1 MMRKLLLAVTALM
14 LAGPA
19 LAAPVPVPDVIENAV
34 EGAIKP
40 GFAALA
46 AAAEG
51 MEAKVAALCAAPDQ
65 ARLDAVRA
73 GFGDLVLAFSRVEFV
88 RFGPLS
94 ADNRFEK
101 LLFWPDRKGI
111 ALKQIQ
117 SLLATPPEANFDI
130 AGKSVALQGLTALE
144 FVLFGTGSDALAA
157 GAADRCTYADAIAR
171 GIVTTTAAINADWQA
186 PDGIAHHLIQPEA
199 GNSDFRT
206 GTEGL
211 EALLGAMAHGVEAI
225 RDTRLL
231 PFIGKDG
238 ADPKPKSALFWRS
251 GLTGPALRE
260 NFSGI
265 AALYETSRIGQAV
278 GEADQWIDNGV
289 RFEFSNAARAG
300 KVTTSP
306 VETGL
311 GDAHELQGYKY
322 MLIVTRS
329 LQTLLGEN
337 LSAALG
343 LSVGFSSL
351 DGD

>member
-1 MMRKLLLAVTALM
+1 MRKLLLALTVVM
-14 LAGPA
+14 LSGPA
-19 LAAPVPVPDVIENAV
+19 LAEPLPVPQVIENAV
-34 EGAIKP
+34 TGAIRP

-46 AAAEG
+46 QAAVAL
-51 MEAKVAALCAAPDQ
+51 EAGVSDLCAAPDR
-65 ARLDAVRA
+65 ARLDAAR
-73 GFGDLVLAFSRVEFV
+73 GKFGDLVLAFSRVEFV

-117 SLLATPPEANFDI
+117 ALLATSPEPGSDME
-130 AGKSVALQGLTALE
+130 GKSVALQGLTALE
-144 FVLFGTGSDALAA
+144 FVLFGSGSDDLAA
-157 GAADRCTYADAIAR
+157 GDASRCLHADAIAR
-171 GIVTTTAAINADWQA
+171 GIVTTTGAINADWQA
-186 PDGIAHHLIQPEA
+186 PDGIARRLVAPDA
-199 GNSDFRT
+199 ANSDFRT
-206 GTEGL
+206 STEGL

-231 PFIGKDG
+231 PFLGRDG
-238 ADPKPKSALFWRS
+238 AEPRPKSALFWRS
-251 GLTGPALRE
+251 GLTGPALRA
-260 NFSGI
+260 NFAGI
-265 AALYETSRIGQAV
+265 EALYKAAQIGRAV
-278 GEADQWIDNGV
+278 GPADQWIDNGV
-289 RFEFSNAARAG
+289 RFEFANAARAG
-300 KVTTSP
+300 AVTISP

-311 GDAHELQGYKY
+311 ADPRELQGYRY